1 MSQPPSSTRRSARAH
16 HAVLDVA
23 LELFRERGYA
33 RLTVDSIAAAAG
45 VSKATIYRWWPNKAA
60 ILIEAFLTSVEPRIA
75 FPDSGSLR
83 EDLVA
88 QASSLARVLRDP
100 HLGALVVAL
109 LGEAHHDDD
118 LARAFR
124 DDWQTPRRIAGTEVI
139 DRAKARGELREDADP
154 ELLLDGVYGP
164 LYLRL
169 LFGHASLDEQA
180 LDQLVGQ
187 VLHGVNRPDPPHTD
201 RDATS

>member
-1 MSQPPSSTRRSARAH
+1 MSQPPSSIRRSARAH

-33 RLTVDSIAAAAG
+33 RLTVDSIAVAAG

-60 ILIEAFLTSVEPRIA
+60 ILIEAFLASVEPLIA
-75 FPDSGSLR
+75 FPDAGSLR

-88 QASSLARVLRDP
+88 QASSLAHVLRDP
-100 HLGALVVAL
+100 HLGALIVAL
-109 LGEAHHDDD
+109 LGEAQHDDD
-118 LARAFR
+118 LATAFR
-124 DDWQTPRRIAGTEVI
+124 VHWQTPRRIAGTKVI
-139 DRAKARGELREDADP
+139 DRAKARGELPVNADP

-180 LDQLVGQ
+180 LHQLVDQ
-187 VLHGVNRPDPPHTD
+187 VLHGVDRPGTPQTDPG
-201 RDATS
+201 ATL